1 MDFSANPMYEPTFE
15 FYDKTLLDDVNRG
28 VAHVHE
34 FFRLLAL
41 CHTVMPEYKDGNFRS
56 DQLIHL
62 VFSSDVASSLHRAIY
77 RVGH

>member
-1 MDFSANPMYEPTFE
+1 MYEPTFE

-41 CHTVMPEYKDGNFRS
+41 CHTVMPEYKDGNACF

-62 VFSSDVASSLHRAIY
+62 VIY
-77 RVGH
+77 IRSYAKKNFQNWDENFI